1 MCKKWLLENAGLHT
15 WRKLQFP
22 DKKKNKLVA
31 DLTGQV
37 LRWQLMGLHRRQ
49 NRVWLCAEYL
59 SMKNQ
64 WLFQTKSLI
73 PLVLS
78 ICSIIW
84 SLVMFLHSSVYIW
97 LISTGFFPVL
107 PWGSHTSASRV
118 HVFIFPN
125 GVEFGR
131 LGSLFH
137 FLIFLVLEYIW
148 NEITKQNVEAKHSVF
163 CEPEIYHDSPFM
175 QPYGLTSLEMGNSNW
190 PLAASLSRKV
200 NVMVIPQNVQHKR
213 S

>member
-1 MCKKWLLENAGLHT
+1 MLACIHDKNCSF
-15 WRKLQFP
+15 Q
-22 DKKKNKLVA
+22 KKKNKLVA

-37 LRWQLMGLHRRQ
+37 LCWQLMGLHRRQ

-137 FLIFLVLEYIW
+137 FLIFFFFSSWVYLKR
-148 NEITKQNVEAKHSVF
+148 NHKAK
-163 CEPEIYHDSPFM
+163 CR
-175 QPYGLTSLEMGNSNW
+175 G
-190 PLAASLSRKV
+190 
-200 NVMVIPQNVQHKR
+200 
-213 S
+213 